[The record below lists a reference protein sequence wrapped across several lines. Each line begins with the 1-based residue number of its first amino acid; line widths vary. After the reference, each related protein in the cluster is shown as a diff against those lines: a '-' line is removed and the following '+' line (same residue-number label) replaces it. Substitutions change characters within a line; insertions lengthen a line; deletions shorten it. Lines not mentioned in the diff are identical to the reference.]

1 MELKDYWLV
10 MRHRWRVVVA
20 IVALCVG
27 AAALLTWQATPQ
39 YSSTASLLVSTSPSD
54 TADAYQGNLFATQRV
69 SSYAELV
76 GKHKLAGQVAND
88 LGNGMNP
95 GALQSAV
102 STSVNPD
109 TVILE
114 ISATDP
120 DPVIARDIAQAYAQ
134 ALSDEVA
141 SLETPDGKTD
151 ALVHASIVD
160 NARVSGAPVSPQPTR
175 NMMLALV
182 LGMLL
187 GIGAAVLRELLDTSL
202 SSSEDIADVTAAPVL
217 GRINADNAAARRPP
231 AEVLTDATP
240 WSESFRVLRTNM
252 QYVEVDHDQKVFV
265 VSSSLPNEG
274 KTTTAVNLAITL
286 ALAKQRVVL
295 VECDLRRPLIA
306 SRLGLDAGVGTTSV
320 LIGKVHLRDAMQQY
334 ADTGLWVLS
343 SGPIPPN
350 PSELLQSNAMEKLVG
365 GLRDDFDIVI
375 LDAPPLLPVTD
386 AALLAAQADG
396 ALVVVRHGKT
406 TRDQLGHAIERVE
419 AVGGK
424 AVGVVVNLAPTI
436 KKGRSYG
443 YGYGYGYY
451 GYTSRPAP
459 TPSAKHD
466 RRRAR
471 RTR

>member
-1 MELKDYWLV
+1 VELKDYWLA
-10 MRHRWRVVVA
+10 MRHRWRVVVL
-20 IVALCVG
+20 IVALSVG

-39 YSSTASLLVSTSPSD
+39 YASTASIFVSTNPSD
-54 TADAYQGNLFATQRV
+54 AADLYQGNLAATQRV
-69 SSYAELV
+69 NSYAELV
-76 GKHKLAGQVAND
+76 GKRKLAEQVAND
-88 LGNGMNP
+88 LGGDLDP
-95 GALQSAV
+95 ATLQEAV

-114 ISATDP
+114 ITATDP
-120 DPVIARDIAQAYAQ
+120 DPVVARDIAQAYAT

-141 SLETPDGKTD
+141 TLETPEGKND
-151 ALVHASIVD
+151 PLVHASIVD
-160 NARVSGAPVSPQPTR
+160 NARVSSTPVSPQPVR
-175 NMMLALV
+175 NIGLALV
-182 LGMLL
+182 LGLLL
-187 GIGAAVLRELLDTSL
+187 GVGAAVLRELLDTSL
-202 SSSEDIADVTAAPVL
+202 SSAEDIADVTTAPVL

-231 AEVLTDATP
+231 GAVLTDATP

-265 VSSSLPNEG
+265 VSSSLPGEG

-306 SRLGLDAGVGTTSV
+306 SRLSLDDSVGTTSV

-334 ADTGLWVLS
+334 DDTGLWVLS

-350 PSELLQSNAMEKLVG
+350 PSELLQSNAMEKLIG
-365 GLRDDFDIVI
+365 ELRDDFDIVI

-406 TRDQLGHAIERVE
+406 TRDQLGHAIERIE

-451 GYTSRPAP
+451 GYSTRPAP
-459 TPSAKHD
+459 TAKHEK
-466 RRRAR
+466 RRGKKR
-471 RTR
+471 

>member
-1 MELKDYWLV
+1 MELKDYWLA
-10 MRHRWRVVVA
+10 MRHRWRIVVL
-20 IVALCVG
+20 IVALSVG

-39 YSSTASLLVSTSPSD
+39 YASTASIFVSTTPSD
-54 TADAYQGNLFATQRV
+54 TTDLYQGNLAATQRV
-69 SSYAELV
+69 NSYAELV
-76 GKHKLAGQVAND
+76 GKRKLAEQVAND
-88 LGNGMNP
+88 LGTGLDP
-95 GALQSAV
+95 ATLQESV

-114 ISATDP
+114 ITATDP
-120 DPVIARDIAQAYAQ
+120 DPVVARDIAQAYAS

-141 SLETPDGKTD
+141 SLETPAGKND
-151 ALVHASIVD
+151 PLVHASIVD
-160 NARVSGAPVSPQPTR
+160 NARVSSSPVSPQPVRTIG
-175 NMMLALV
+175 LALV
-182 LGMLL
+182 LGLLL
-187 GIGAAVLRELLDTSL
+187 GVGAAVLRELLDTSL
-202 SSSEDIADVTAAPVL
+202 TTGEDIAEVTTAPVL
-217 GRINADNAAARRPP
+217 GRINADNTAARRSP
-231 AEVLTDATP
+231 ADVLTDATP
-240 WSESFRVLRTNM
+240 WSEAFRVLRTNM

-265 VSSSLPNEG
+265 VSSSLPGEG
-274 KTTTAVNLAITL
+274 KTTTAANLAITL

-306 SRLGLDAGVGTTSV
+306 SRLSLDDSVGTTSV

-334 ADTGLWVLS
+334 GDTGLWVLS

-350 PSELLQSNAMEKLVG
+350 PSELLQSNAMEKLIG
-365 GLRDDFDIVI
+365 ELRDDFDIVI

-406 TRDQLGHAIERVE
+406 TRDQLGHAVERIE

-459 TPSAKHD
+459 TAKHEKRRNKD
-466 RRRAR
+466 R
-471 RTR
+471 